1 MRRALAVAACACA
14 AAATAAAADGTSP
27 AASAATRAATAVV
40 ADGTPKPVEAAT
52 PSNSAQ
58 SNTQWR
64 LVEDENFNQPLGVN
78 SAPWVRDPLGTKS
91 PWYVQYFGEDGEYY
105 KDLGGPAFQKDVDS
119 FDLMRKQVTFGKNGW
134 LTAELAQED
143 YTKTG
148 HVTDAPSLTE
158 TKLPTGGNGAVLQD
172 NTNDGGIVIRDT
184 KPLPPEYKIE
194 YTLNT
199 INFGGE
205 RNGSLT
211 SDGKY
216 NGYNLSQCNTSYPWN
231 ATDNNYS
238 GPTNPCNSNFPSSV
252 EANGYYFLY
261 VTGFPDAPHDN
272 AVVHDRKVGFDAYN
286 TTDASEPSAWVCNP
300 KTKKLYPYTS
310 SNRNAINATFSMG
323 NDVASSSIEFP
334 GQLYQT
340 PCGTYTN
347 QNPNTSLVELA
358 EIQPQAMPDHSYT
371 FAIERTSTGYTLQV
385 TGDFRYIGQTTI
397 TETRKFVQDGVP
409 IWHYNNTP
417 QQYNGDYNASLTDSG
432 PYGSFTIP
440 DIWPKGSSYP
450 DYFVIGDPH
459 LNYYEG
465 SSTISNIRLYVPKG
479 AAS

>member
-1 MRRALAVAACACA
+1 MRGALAAAACACA
-14 AAATAAAADGTSP
+14 AAGAVVGGTSVS
-27 AASAATRAATAVV
+27 ASAAT
-40 ADGTPKPVEAAT
+40 
-52 PSNSAQ
+52 PSHSVQHNSR
-58 SNTQWR
+58 WR
-64 LVEDENFNQPLGVN
+64 LVQDENFTKPLGIN

-91 PWYVQYFGEDGEYY
+91 PWYVQYFGEDGKYY
-105 KDLGGPAFQKDVDS
+105 KDLGGPAFQRDVNS
-119 FDLMRKQVTFGKNGW
+119 FDLMRKQVAFGKNGW

-148 HVTDAPSLTE
+148 HVTGAPSVTE
-158 TKLPTGGNGAVLQD
+158 TKLPNGGKGAVLQD
-172 NTNDGGIVIRDT
+172 YSNEGGVVIRDT
-184 KPLPPEYKIE
+184 RPLPPEYKIQ

-205 RNGSLT
+205 RNGSL
-211 SDGKY
+211 SYDGRY

-231 ATDNNYS
+231 ATGNNYA
-238 GPTNPCNSNFPSSV
+238 GPTNPCNTNFPSSV
-252 EANGYYFLY
+252 TANGYYFMY
-261 VTGFPDAPHDN
+261 ITGFPDAPHDN

-286 TTDASEPSAWVCNP
+286 TTAASEPSAWVCNP
-300 KTKKLYPYTS
+300 KTKQLYPYTS

-358 EIQPQAMPDHSYT
+358 ELQPEAMPRHSYT
-371 FAIERTSTGYTLQV
+371 FTIERTNTGYTLQV

-397 TETRKFVQDGVP
+397 TEHRNFIQDGVP

-417 QQYNGDYNASLTDSG
+417 QQYNGKYDTSLTDSG

-440 DIWPKGSSYP
+440 HIWPKDSAYP

-465 SSTISNIRLYVPKG
+465 SATISNIRLYVPGKG
-479 AAS
+479 AANQ